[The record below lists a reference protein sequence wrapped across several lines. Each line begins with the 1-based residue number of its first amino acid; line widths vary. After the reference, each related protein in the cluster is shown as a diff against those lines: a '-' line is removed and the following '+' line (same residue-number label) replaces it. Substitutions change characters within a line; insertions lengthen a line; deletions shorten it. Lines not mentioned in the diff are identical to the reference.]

1 MTKEI
6 KLSLIFGFALVL
18 VVGVLLSDHL
28 SGARQ
33 ATLDGVNPTAGVPA
47 PVASTNSD
55 PSAVPPLVLVGEDGR
70 PQPRQAQPA
79 QVQPQH
85 AAFAE
90 GGTQVHAIPVS
101 AVSEPQEAFVERLRQ
116 KMSSGLTG
124 AVNDLQEGN
133 VPLGAFALDGPA
145 EQPPVTDQVDE
156 PSLAHE
162 DVVPQPSDPVIQE
175 TRKVASDEFR
185 LYTVKEGDTLWS
197 LASRLLGDGR
207 RHKELAEL
215 NRDRI
220 GGDGQ
225 LRVGASIKIPTG
237 SAKAQRSESK
247 PAETKP
253 KADRASKKDDDNR
266 LASNGKPRKYEV
278 KSGDTLSRIAARM
291 LGSAGRADDILLA
304 NAGVL
309 SDEDSLEVGMS
320 LDIPAR

>member
-47 PVASTNSD
+47 PMAAAPSD
-55 PSAVPPLVLVGEDGR
+55 PSAVPPLVLVGEDGT
-70 PQPRQAQPA
+70 PQPRPTQPTQAK
-79 QVQPQH
+79 PQN

-90 GGTQVHAIPVS
+90 GGVQVHAIPVS
-101 AVSEPQEAFVERLRQ
+101 AVEPQESLVERIRRN
-116 KMSSGLTG
+116 MGSEWTG
-124 AVNDLQEGN
+124 AVNDLQQGQVPIGAVALDN
-133 VPLGAFALDGPA
+133 VPPQQQDFTSEQPVEPGLAHDANVLSQQADPVA
-145 EQPPVTDQVDE
+145 EQ
-156 PSLAHE
+156 
-162 DVVPQPSDPVIQE
+162 
-175 TRKVASDEFR
+175 TRKVGSDEFR

-197 LASRLLGDGR
+197 ISSRLLGDGR
-207 RHKELAEL
+207 RHKELAQL
-215 NRDRI
+215 NRDRM

-237 SAKAQRSESK
+237 SAKAVRAAEAK
-247 PAETKP
+247 PAETKAAEAKP
-253 KADRASKKDDDNR
+253 KADRVAS
-266 LASNGKPRKYEV
+266 GKARKYEV

-291 LGSAGRADDILLA
+291 LGSAGRSDDILLA

-309 SDEDSLEVGMS
+309 SDEDSLEVGMT